1 MSKSIGGDDMTIRE
15 RTEEMEFKNLSPCA
29 AKSKNARRKNPMTEC
44 EFRTKFQ
51 RDRDRILHSKSFR
64 RLKHKTQ
71 VYIVAGDHYRT
82 RMTHSLEVAQISRT
96 IARALRL
103 NEDLAEA
110 IALGHDVGHTPFG
123 HAGEAVM
130 KKLLGHFAH
139 NEQSLRIVEFLEKN
153 GEGLNL
159 TFETKDG
166 ILNHTGK
173 NLPKTLEGKIVR
185 TADRIAYLCHDYDDS
200 LRAGFLTE
208 EDLPKD
214 VAKSFGVKTSTMI
227 TSMVSDMIRAS
238 MGKDDVMMTPNTK
251 TTMDNFRAFMF
262 EKVYHSGKLEN
273 ERNQAAF
280 VLRSLYEY
288 FFDNME
294 KLPKEFIEREKRWGK
309 KQTVVDYVSGLTDSY
324 ATILFGEIFLPPVGR
339 VTMS

>member
-1 MSKSIGGDDMTIRE
+1 MNIRE
-15 RTEEMEFKNLSPCA
+15 RTENTEYEILSPFA
-29 AKSKNARRKNPMTEC
+29 AKSRDAKRKVEMLEC

-51 RDRDRILHSKSFR
+51 RDRDRILHSKAFR

-71 VYIVAGDHYRT
+71 VYIAAGDHYRT

-96 IARALRL
+96 IARGLLL

-110 IALGHDVGHTPFG
+110 IALGHDMGHTPFG
-123 HAGEAVM
+123 HPGEAA
-130 KKLLGHFAH
+130 LNELTGHFKH
-139 NEQSLRIVEFLEKN
+139 NEQSLRIVEYLEKD

-166 ILNHTGK
+166 ILNHTGN
-173 NLPKTLEGKIVR
+173 NLPKTLEGRIVR

-208 EDLPKD
+208 NDLPESVKKHFGD
-214 VAKSFGVKTSTMI
+214 KSSTMI

-238 MGKDDVMMTPNTK
+238 ENQNDILMTPVIK
-251 TTMDNFRAFMF
+251 ETMDNFRAFMF
-262 EKVYHSGKLEN
+262 EKVYYS
-273 ERNQAAF
+273 ERLTHGRAQAVF

-288 FFDNME
+288 FFNNLE
-294 KLPKEFIEREKRWGK
+294 KLPHGFMEREKKWGK
-309 KQTVVDYVSGLTDSY
+309 TKIVADYVSGLTDSY
-324 ATILFGEIFLPPVGR
+324 ATALFAEIFLPPVNKIHI
-339 VTMS
+339 